1 MSQMTK
7 QDREEILKED
17 FAFLENVKVQNIDG
31 KLMMG
36 DGDLPFNVET
46 VLYEKD
52 FVREWLMAFALGNDH
67 GLNYFGAKVN
77 KWMSISG
84 NGTRAVMVVDEDHK
98 PVLLIPP
105 MITTNLT
112 QREYQMLEQAS
123 RMIHSHSAD
132 TMKKNDPNAN
142 LGLAKALTKAL
153 DSKKRTTLTEMIA
166 PEFYAKFGVIPEV
179 EKQVVYIKDT
189 LNNNKRPIEEINA
202 IRPILYANYRKEPIT
217 AEQVAQVNRLMTG
230 NMEFQFNEESIK
242 GVNMAAAASGK
253 GNVVSQRPRPTDPLE
268 C

>member
-7 QDREEILKED
+7 QDRDDILKED
-17 FAFLENVKVQNIDG
+17 FAFLENVKVQEING
-31 KLMMG
+31 KLMMS
-36 DGDLPFNVET
+36 DGELPFNVQT

-52 FVREWLMAFALGNDH
+52 FVRDWMMAFALGNDH
-67 GLNYFGAKVN
+67 GKNYFGSKVN
-77 KWMSISG
+77 DWMAISG
-84 NGTRAVMVVDEDHK
+84 NGTRAVMVVDDDHK
-98 PVLLIPP
+98 AVLIIAP
-105 MITTNLT
+105 MISHNLSE
-112 QREYQMLEQAS
+112 REYRMLEQAS

-153 DSKKRTTLTEMIA
+153 DGKKRVTLTEMIA
-166 PEFYAKFGVIPEV
+166 PEFYAKWGVIPEV

-202 IRPILYANYRKEPIT
+202 IRPILYANYRKEPVT

-242 GVNMAAAASGK
+242 GVKLGTKQGPGGVEEKEAP
-253 GNVVSQRPRPTDPLE
+253 VDPLE